1 MDPENE
7 EIESLEETT
16 EEVEQVKPA
25 EQAETRYVP
34 YHHPEEAGIVDTET
48 NLIVGND
55 VFVVLTKI
63 LNELDEIKK
72 SQG

>member
-7 EIESLEETT
+7 EIPEETT
-16 EEVEQVKPA
+16 EEVEQV
-25 EQAETRYVP
+25 EQRYVP

>member
-7 EIESLEETT
+7 EIEGLDETT
-16 EEVEQVKPA
+16 EEVEQV
-25 EQAETRYVP
+25 EQRYVP

-63 LNELDEIKK
+63 LNELDEMKK